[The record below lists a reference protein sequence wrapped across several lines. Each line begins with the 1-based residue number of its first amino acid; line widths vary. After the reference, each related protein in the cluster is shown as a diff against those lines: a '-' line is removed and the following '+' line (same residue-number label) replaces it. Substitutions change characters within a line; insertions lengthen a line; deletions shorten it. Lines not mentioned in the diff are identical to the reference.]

1 MKLEVSCTREETLVF
16 CAWTKVTESSL
27 SRSSIFKTILNVK
40 LWPTRWSSNWSL
52 LYKFCDKISKY
63 PSPYVR
69 TYARNTHTHTH
80 THTHTQSLSLS
91 QRHSAR
97 NLHSACC
104 WQNLYDSGK
113 RLSSNNA
120 HEVIQITN
128 EFYCEGQNTILT
140 RCNVSCLCSVYN
152 DNHRIFIRLYVT
164 FWMTLTFVLVFG
176 GNVYLWPFWWVTM
189 TCRSSLLEVST
200 ADRRKRFDDNAG
212 LRSTDRAVV
221 FKETVRGSNY
231 LEYG

>member
-80 THTHTQSLSLS
+80 THTHNLSLSLKDI
-91 QRHSAR
+91 Q
-97 NLHSACC
+97 
-104 WQNLYDSGK
+104 
-113 RLSSNNA
+113 
-120 HEVIQITN
+120 HETCIQ
-128 EFYCEGQNTILT
+128 LA
-140 RCNVSCLCSVYN
+140 
-152 DNHRIFIRLYVT
+152 
-164 FWMTLTFVLVFG
+164 
-176 GNVYLWPFWWVTM
+176 
-189 TCRSSLLEVST
+189 
-200 ADRRKRFDDNAG
+200 ADRTFTIQVNGSVLIMHTKLFKLQTNFIARDKTPYLLDAMFHVCVACTMIIIVFLSGYMLRFG
-212 LRSTDRAVV
+212 CL
-221 FKETVRGSNY
+221 
-231 LEYG
+231 